1 MPGFHRNPE
10 KDGVTVGMRQ
20 IREDLMIGMGGFEP
34 KATAGGQR
42 LEPRG
47 SGGALIADL
56 VNGKVLLGTSDDDG
70 VFGHI
75 DSDIQNGLPTRRLQK

>member
-1 MPGFHRNPE
+1 MPGFHRFQK

-20 IREDLMIGMGGFEP
+20 IREDLMIGLGGFEP

-42 LEPRG
+42 LEPRA

-56 VNGKVLLGTSDDDG
+56 VNWKVLLGTSYDDG

-75 DSDIQNGLPTRRLQK
+75 DSDIQNGLHTRRLQK